1 MIRHYPPSSS
11 GDGEQWTGSTPC
23 VFTRVA
29 ERHSF
34 SLAAEDLGLPR
45 STVTDAVK
53 LLEGRLGVRWSARR
67 A

>member
-1 MIRHYPPSSS
+1 M
-11 GDGEQWTGSTPC
+11 
-23 VFTRVA
+23 
-29 ERHSF
+29 
-34 SLAAEDLGLPR
+34 PR

>member
-1 MIRHYPPSSS
+1 MANNGPVRRHARLHA
-11 GDGEQWTGSTPC
+11 C
-23 VFTRVA
+23 R